1 MRTFEMKKKKKK
13 RKKGRKKQ
21 KATPWNKTR
30 NLRNQNG
37 FGGKST
43 KDKTSPEEMSSF
55 WSLRCELPAECK
67 QLALVGLF
75 DAGKL

>member
-1 MRTFEMKKKKKK
+1 MGKKKKKEE
-13 RKKGRKKQ
+13 RNKQ

-30 NLRNQNG
+30 NLRNQ
-37 FGGKST
+37 
-43 KDKTSPEEMSSF
+43 KTGLEGRAQKTRPEVQKRSSSF

-67 QLALVGLF
+67 QLAPVGLL